1 MAKIQFLFPSLEN
14 ACELECRTGRE
25 TARTS
30 RRRMKEQEVL
40 YLQSSPAFFQRL
52 EEKNHRRPF
61 AAAKAL
67 AIDQVDEDRH
77 TDESAKPKQT

>member
-1 MAKIQFLFPSLEN
+1 MQD
-14 ACELECRTGRE
+14 RTGDGQDE
-25 TARTS
+25 QKKDEAADQ
-30 RRRMKEQEVL
+30 KEQEVL
-40 YLQSSPAFFQRL
+40 YLQSSPAFLQRL